1 MLKRRL
7 EWVNVLNATP
17 SGMAEVGRAATGETT
32 VGAAVASGRMG

>member
-1 MLKRRL
+1 MLNRWL

-17 SGMAEVGRAATGETT
+17 AGMAEVGWAAIGEAT